1 MAKLWANQI
10 SNRNF
15 LSPVGFKFSIS
26 KIPKA
31 DFFAN
36 QANIPGIDLGFAV
49 QPTYLKDLPVP
60 GDKLTY
66 DQFSMTFLVDEKM
79 KNFIELHDWLIN
91 MAAPQKNSQFMAR
104 TSDYV
109 LDAGQRTKFYRDIEG
124 VSTEVTGNTS
134 DRELYCDIQI
144 FILSSKNNPVA
155 KFTLQNAFPVSLSAL
170 DYSSQDTDTNYVS
183 CNVSF
188 AFPFYTIESL

>member
-66 DQFSMTFLVDEKM
+66 GDFNLRFIIDENMEIYLEVHKWMRGLGYPENVGEFAQLKREDLYFPSPNSKSPYNEYSDGTLLVYNSSFNVNM
-79 KNFIELHDWLIN
+79 KVHF
-91 MAAPQKNSQFMAR
+91 K
-104 TSDYV
+104 
-109 LDAGQRTKFYRDIEG
+109 G
-124 VSTEVTGNTS
+124 V
-134 DRELYCDIQI
+134 
-144 FILSSKNNPVA
+144 
-155 KFTLQNAFPVSLSAL
+155 FPVSLSPVEFDATMTDI
-170 DYSSQDTDTNYVS
+170 DYVTAEVIFKYSIYD
-183 CNVSF
+183 
-188 AFPFYTIESL
+188 IEVVT